1 MESVGIGL
9 LGLGTVGVAVARRL
23 IEQWEWLG
31 ERAGA
36 TPVLR
41 VAAVRDVARSRD
53 IDLKN
58 VRLVDDPAAVVGDP
72 SVAIVVEVMGGIDP
86 ATALIES
93 ALRSG
98 KTVVTANKAVIAA
111 SGPRLNALASEH
123 GARLYFEASVGA
135 GLPIIALLR
144 SSLLGDRISALD
156 CVINGTTNVILTRMR
171 GAGVSFQSAL
181 ADAQRRG
188 FAEADPSLDVDGWD
202 AVHKLVILTWLAFGI
217 YVAPGAV
224 DRVGIRD
231 VAGADVAAPAQL
243 GYRVR
248 LLAHAERGAGDAMHL
263 SVRPTAV
270 GPGHLLHDVDDAD
283 NAVIISSDLAGTVM
297 LRGLGAGGASTASAV
312 VSDVV
317 TAVRDRQDRPTQGS
331 SAGSHA
337 AAQGGTT
344 HGDAPS
350 QGVTARSS
358 PPMLSP
364 ENVEIAGYVRVRLS
378 REAEARALV
387 LQALEDRGL
396 AVDAAVDLSGSELIV
411 LTGMAPRAVH
421 DRALE
426 TLDTLT
432 SVDGILGAL
441 DRVEA

>member
-1 MESVGIGL
+1 MESVGVGL
-9 LGLGTVGVAVARRL
+9 LGLGTVGAAVARRL
-23 IEQWEWLG
+23 IEQWELLG

-41 VAAVRDVARSRD
+41 VVAVRDIARSRD

-72 SVAIVVEVMGGIDP
+72 AVAIVVEVMGGTDP

-93 ALRSG
+93 ALRAG

-111 SGPRLNALASEH
+111 SGPRLSALANDH
-123 GARLYFEASVGA
+123 HARLYFEASVGA

-144 SSLLGDRISALD
+144 TSLLGDRITALD
-156 CVINGTTNVILTRMR
+156 CVINGTTNVILTQMR
-171 GAGVSFQSAL
+171 GAGASFASAL

-202 AVHKLVILTWLAFGI
+202 AVQKLVILVWLAFGVS
-217 YVAPGAV
+217 VAPDAV

-231 VAGADVAAPAQL
+231 VSATDVAALAQL

-248 LLAHAERGAGDAMHL
+248 LLAHAERETADSFHL
-263 SVRPTAV
+263 RVRPTAV

-283 NAVIISSDLAGTVM
+283 NAVVISSDLAGTVM
-297 LRGLGAGGASTASAV
+297 LRGLGAGGGSTASAV

-317 TAVRDRQDRPTQGS
+317 TAVRDRKDQATPI
-331 SAGSHA
+331 
-337 AAQGGTT
+337 
-344 HGDAPS
+344 AP
-350 QGVTARSS
+350 ARADPQMSS
-358 PPMLSP
+358 PEDIEVL
-364 ENVEIAGYVRVRLS
+364 GYVRVRLS
-378 REAEARALV
+378 NETDARALV

-396 AVDAAVDLSGSELIV
+396 AVDAAVDLPGSELIV
-411 LTGMAPRAVH
+411 LTGLAPRAVH

-432 SVDGILGAL
+432 SVDDILGAL
-441 DRVEA
+441 DRVEAPAAP

>member
-1 MESVGIGL
+1 MESVGVGL
-9 LGLGTVGVAVARRL
+9 LGLGTVGTAVARRL
-23 IEQWEWLG
+23 IDEWELLG
-31 ERAGA
+31 QRAGA

-41 VAAVRDVARSRD
+41 VVAVRDTRRSRD

-58 VRLVDDPAAVVGDP
+58 VRLLDDPAAVVDDR
-72 SVAIVVEVMGGIDP
+72 SVAIVIETIGGTNP

-93 ALRSG
+93 ALRAG

-111 SGPRLNALASEH
+111 SGPRLRALAVEH
-123 GARLYFEASVGA
+123 NARLYFEASVGA
-135 GLPIIALLR
+135 GLPIISLLNE
-144 SSLLGDRISALD
+144 SLLGDRISTLD
-156 CVINGTTNVILTRMR
+156 CVINGTTNVILTQMR
-171 GAGVSFQSAL
+171 GAGVSFAAAL

-202 AVHKLVILTWLAFGI
+202 ATHKLVILAWLALGA
-217 YVAPGAV
+217 YVAPDAV

-231 VAGADVAAPAQL
+231 VAGTDVAALAQL

-248 LLAHAERGAGDAMHL
+248 LLAHAERGPGDAVSL
-263 SVRPTAV
+263 RVRPTAV

-283 NAVIISSDLAGTVM
+283 NAVVISSDLAGTVM

-317 TAVRDRQDRPTQGS
+317 TAVRDRADPPALRVSPRM
-331 SAGSHA
+331 
-337 AAQGGTT
+337 
-344 HGDAPS
+344 D
-350 QGVTARSS
+350 
-358 PPMLSP
+358 PPMISD
-364 ENVEIAGYVRVRLS
+364 ENVEVAGYVRVRLS
-378 REAEARALV
+378 AEAEARSLV
-387 LQALEDRGL
+387 LLALEDRGL
-396 AVDAAVDLSGSELIV
+396 AVDAAVDLPGSELIV
-411 LTGMAPRAVH
+411 LTGLAPRAVH

-432 SVDGILGAL
+432 SVDAILDTL

>member
-1 MESVGIGL
+1 MESVGVGL
-9 LGLGTVGVAVARRL
+9 LGLGTVGTAVARRL
-23 IEQWEWLG
+23 IDQWELLG

-41 VAAVRDVARSRD
+41 VVAVRDIARPRD

-93 ALRSG
+93 ALRAG

-111 SGPRLNALASEH
+111 SGPRLSALASES

-135 GLPIIALLR
+135 GLPIITLLR

-156 CVINGTTNVILTRMR
+156 CVINGTTNVILTQMR
-171 GAGVSFQSAL
+171 GAGVNFQSAL

-202 AVHKLVILTWLAFGI
+202 AVHKLVILTWLAFGASI
-217 YVAPGAV
+217 SPDAV
-224 DRVGIRD
+224 DRVGIRNLS
-231 VAGADVAAPAQL
+231 GIDVAAVAQL

-248 LLAHAERGAGDAMHL
+248 LLAHAERDAGDALYL

-270 GPGHLLHDVDDAD
+270 GPGHVLHDVDDAD

-317 TAVRDRQDRPTQGS
+317 TAVRDRRDRP
-331 SAGSHA
+331 AP
-337 AAQGGTT
+337 GG
-344 HGDAPS
+344 GARIDAPA
-350 QGVTARSS
+350 QVRTT

-364 ENVEIAGYVRVRLS
+364 EDVEVAGYIRVRLS
-378 REAEARALV
+378 REPEARALV

-396 AVDAAVDLSGSELIV
+396 AVDAAVDLSESELIV
-411 LTGMAPRAVH
+411 LTGIAPRAVH

-432 SVDGILGAL
+432 SVDEILGAL

>member
-1 MESVGIGL
+1 MESVGVGL
-9 LGLGTVGVAVARRL
+9 LGLGTVGTAVARRL
-23 IEQWEWLG
+23 IGEWELLG

-41 VAAVRDVARSRD
+41 CIAVRDVARSRG

-58 VRLVDDPAAVVGDP
+58 ARLVGDP
-72 SVAIVVEVMGGIDP
+72 QAVIADPAVAIVVEAMGGTDP

-93 ALRSG
+93 ALRAG

-111 SGPRLNALASEH
+111 SGPHLSALAAEH
-123 GARLYFEASVGA
+123 GAHLYFEASVGA
-135 GLPIIALLR
+135 GLPIVGLLR
-144 SSLLGDRISALD
+144 GSLLGDRITALD
-156 CVINGTTNVILTRMR
+156 CVINGTTNVILTQMR
-171 GAGVSFQSAL
+171 GAGVSFERAL

-188 FAEADPSLDVDGWD
+188 FAEADPSLDIDGWD
-202 AVHKLVILTWLAFGI
+202 AVHKLVILARLALGG
-217 YVAPGAV
+217 YLAPEQV

-231 VAGADVAAPAQL
+231 VAGNDVAALAEL

-248 LLAHAERGAGDAMHL
+248 LLAHAERAGNGAIHL
-263 SVRPTAV
+263 RVRPTAV
-270 GPGHLLHDVDDAD
+270 GTGHLLHDVDDAD

-312 VSDVV
+312 VSDLV
-317 TAVRDRQDRPTQGS
+317 TAVRERGLPSTVN
-331 SAGSHA
+331 A
-337 AAQGGTT
+337 AIPREPILL
-344 HGDAPS
+344 GD
-350 QGVTARSS
+350 
-358 PPMLSP
+358 
-364 ENVEIAGYVRVRLS
+364 EDVEVAGYVRVRLS
-378 REAEARALV
+378 TEADARALV

-396 AVDAAVDLSGSELIV
+396 PVDAAVDLSGSELIV

-432 SVDGILGAL
+432 SVDLILGAL

>member
-9 LGLGTVGVAVARRL
+9 LGLGTVGSEVARRL
-23 IEQWEWLG
+23 IDEWEWLG

-41 VAAVRDVARSRD
+41 SVAVRDVARTRGV
-53 IDLKN
+53 DLKN
-58 VRLVDDPAAVVGDP
+58 VRLVADPEAVAADPA
-72 SVAIVVEVMGGIDP
+72 VAIVVEVIGGTDP

-93 ALRSG
+93 ALRAG

-111 SGPRLNALASEH
+111 SGPRLSALAAEN
-123 GARLYFEASVGA
+123 GAHLYFEASVGA
-135 GLPIIALLR
+135 GLPIVALLR
-144 SSLLGDRISALD
+144 ESLLGDRISALD
-156 CVINGTTNVILTRMR
+156 CVINGTTNVILTQMR
-171 GAGVSFQSAL
+171 TAGMSFESAL
-181 ADAQRRG
+181 ADARRRG

-202 AVHKLVILTWLAFGI
+202 AAHKLVILAWLALGA
-217 YVAPGAV
+217 YVAPAAV

-231 VAGADVAAPAQL
+231 VAGDDVAALAQL

-248 LLAHAERGAGDAMHL
+248 LLAHAERAAGGAVHL
-263 SVRPTAV
+263 RVRPTAV
-270 GPGHLLHDVDDAD
+270 GNGQLLHDVDDAD
-283 NAVIISSDLAGTVM
+283 NAVIISSDLAATVM

-317 TAVRDRQDRPTQGS
+317 AAVRER
-331 SAGSHA
+331 SAPRARVA
-337 AAQGGTT
+337 AARHDVTLL
-344 HGDAPS
+344 GD
-350 QGVTARSS
+350 
-358 PPMLSP
+358 
-364 ENVEIAGYVRVRLS
+364 EDVEVAGYVRVRLS
-378 REAEARALV
+378 DEADARALV

-396 AVDAAVDLSGSELIV
+396 AVDAAVDVAGSELIV
-411 LTGMAPRAVH
+411 LTGVAPRAVH

-432 SVDGILGAL
+432 SVDQILGAV

>member
-1 MESVGIGL
+1 MESVGVGL

-23 IEQWEWLG
+23 IDQWELLG

-58 VRLVDDPAAVVGDP
+58 VRLLDDPAAVVGDP

-93 ALRSG
+93 ALRAG

-111 SGPRLNALASEH
+111 SGPRLSALASEH
-123 GARLYFEASVGA
+123 GASLYFEASVGA
-135 GLPIIALLR
+135 GLPIITLLR

-156 CVINGTTNVILTRMR
+156 CVINGTTNVILTQMR
-171 GAGVSFQSAL
+171 GAGVSFQTAL

-202 AVHKLVILTWLAFGI
+202 AVHKLVILTWLAFGNS
-217 YVAPGAV
+217 VAPDAV

-231 VAGADVAAPAQL
+231 VAGADVAALAQL

-248 LLAHAERGAGDAMHL
+248 LLAHAERGPGDAMHL
-263 SVRPTAV
+263 RVRPTAV

-283 NAVIISSDLAGTVM
+283 NAVIISSDLAGTVL

-317 TAVRDRQDRPTQGS
+317 TAVRDRDGRPAPGGHSRSDTTAQDATAR
-331 SAGSHA
+331 
-337 AAQGGTT
+337 
-344 HGDAPS
+344 GDAPVP
-350 QGVTARSS
+350 GATVRS
-358 PPMLSP
+358 
-364 ENVEIAGYVRVRLS
+364 VRLRLS
-378 REAEARALV
+378 KEAEARALV

-396 AVDAAVDLSGSELIV
+396 PVDAAVDLPGSELIV

-432 SVDGILGAL
+432 SVDDILGAL

>member
-1 MESVGIGL
+1 MESVGVGL
-9 LGLGTVGVAVARRL
+9 LGLGTVGTAVARRL
-23 IEQWEWLG
+23 IGEWELLG

-41 VAAVRDVARSRD
+41 CIAVRDVARSRG

-58 VRLVDDPAAVVGDP
+58 ARLVGDP
-72 SVAIVVEVMGGIDP
+72 QAVIADPAVAIVVEAMGGTDP

-93 ALRSG
+93 ALRAG

-111 SGPRLNALASEH
+111 SGPHLSALAAEH
-123 GARLYFEASVGA
+123 GAHLYFEASVGA
-135 GLPIIALLR
+135 GLPIVGLLR
-144 SSLLGDRISALD
+144 GSLLGDRITALD
-156 CVINGTTNVILTRMR
+156 CVINGTTNVILTQMR
-171 GAGVSFQSAL
+171 GAGVSFERAL
-181 ADAQRRG
+181 EDAQRRG
-188 FAEADPSLDVDGWD
+188 FAEADPSLDIDGWD
-202 AVHKLVILTWLAFGI
+202 AVHKLVILAWLALGG
-217 YVAPGAV
+217 YPPPEQV

-231 VAGADVAAPAQL
+231 VAGNDVAALAEL

-248 LLAHAERGAGDAMHL
+248 LLAHAERAGNGAIHL
-263 SVRPTAV
+263 RVRPTAV
-270 GPGHLLHDVDDAD
+270 GTGHLLHDVDDAD

-312 VSDVV
+312 VSDLV
-317 TAVRDRQDRPTQGS
+317 TAVRERGLPSTVN
-331 SAGSHA
+331 A
-337 AAQGGTT
+337 AIPREPILL
-344 HGDAPS
+344 GD
-350 QGVTARSS
+350 
-358 PPMLSP
+358 
-364 ENVEIAGYVRVRLS
+364 EDVEVAGYVRVRLS
-378 REAEARALV
+378 TEADARALV

-396 AVDAAVDLSGSELIV
+396 PVDAAVDLSGSELIV

-432 SVDGILGAL
+432 SVDLILGAL

>member
-1 MESVGIGL
+1 MESVGVGL
-9 LGLGTVGVAVARRL
+9 LGLGTVGTAVARRL
-23 IEQWEWLG
+23 IGEWELLG

-41 VAAVRDVARSRD
+41 CIAVRDVARSRG

-58 VRLVDDPAAVVGDP
+58 ARLVGDP
-72 SVAIVVEVMGGIDP
+72 QAVLADPAVAIVVEAMGGTDP

-93 ALRSG
+93 ALRAG

-111 SGPRLNALASEH
+111 SGPHLSALAAEH
-123 GARLYFEASVGA
+123 GAHLYFEASVGA
-135 GLPIIALLR
+135 GLPIVGLLR
-144 SSLLGDRISALD
+144 GSLLGDRITALD
-156 CVINGTTNVILTRMR
+156 CVINGTTNVILTQMR
-171 GAGVSFQSAL
+171 GAGVSFERAL
-181 ADAQRRG
+181 ADAQLRG
-188 FAEADPSLDVDGWD
+188 FAEADPSLDIDGWD
-202 AVHKLVILTWLAFGI
+202 AVHKLVILARLALGG
-217 YVAPGAV
+217 YLAPEQV

-231 VAGADVAAPAQL
+231 VAGNDVAALAEL

-248 LLAHAERGAGDAMHL
+248 LLAHAERAGNGAIHL
-263 SVRPTAV
+263 RVRPTAV
-270 GPGHLLHDVDDAD
+270 GTGHLLHDVDDAD

-312 VSDVV
+312 VSDLV
-317 TAVRDRQDRPTQGS
+317 TAIRERGLPSTVN
-331 SAGSHA
+331 A
-337 AAQGGTT
+337 AMPREPILL
-344 HGDAPS
+344 GD
-350 QGVTARSS
+350 
-358 PPMLSP
+358 
-364 ENVEIAGYVRVRLS
+364 EDVEVAGYVRVRLS
-378 REAEARALV
+378 TEADARALV

-396 AVDAAVDLSGSELIV
+396 PVDAAVDLSGSELIV

-432 SVDGILGAL
+432 SVDQILGAL

>member
-1 MESVGIGL
+1 MESVGVGL

-23 IEQWEWLG
+23 IAQWELLG

-41 VAAVRDVARSRD
+41 VVAVRDVARSRD

-58 VRLVDDPAAVVGDP
+58 VRLVDDPMAVVNDP
-72 SVAIVVEVMGGIDP
+72 AVAIVVEVMGGLDP

-93 ALRSG
+93 ALRAG

-111 SGPRLNALASEH
+111 SGPRLKALASEH
-123 GARLYFEASVGA
+123 HARLYFEGSVGA

-144 SSLLGDRISALD
+144 TSLLGDRIGALD
-156 CVINGTTNVILTRMR
+156 CVINGTTNVILTQMR
-171 GAGVSFQSAL
+171 GAGVSFAGAL

-202 AVHKLVILTWLAFGI
+202 AVQKLVILVWLAFG
-217 YVAPGAV
+217 VSVTPDAV
-224 DRVGIRD
+224 DRVGIGD
-231 VAGADVAAPAQL
+231 VSGTDVAALAQL

-248 LLAHAERGAGDAMHL
+248 LLAHAEHGPGDTFHL
-263 SVRPTAV
+263 RVRPTAV

-297 LRGLGAGGASTASAV
+297 LRGLGAGGDSTASAV

-317 TAVRDRQDRPTQGS
+317 TAVRDKGDRPVQNV
-331 SAGSHA
+331 A
-337 AAQGGTT
+337 ARVDPA
-344 HGDAPS
+344 
-350 QGVTARSS
+350 V
-358 PPMLSP
+358 MSP
-364 ENVEIAGYVRVRLS
+364 EDVEVAGYVRVRLS
-378 REAEARALV
+378 SETEARALV

-396 AVDAAVDLSGSELIV
+396 AVDAAVDLPGSELIV
-411 LTGMAPRAVH
+411 LTGLAPRAVH
-421 DRALE
+421 DRAME

-432 SVDGILGAL
+432 SVDDILGAL
-441 DRVEA
+441 DRVEAPAAT